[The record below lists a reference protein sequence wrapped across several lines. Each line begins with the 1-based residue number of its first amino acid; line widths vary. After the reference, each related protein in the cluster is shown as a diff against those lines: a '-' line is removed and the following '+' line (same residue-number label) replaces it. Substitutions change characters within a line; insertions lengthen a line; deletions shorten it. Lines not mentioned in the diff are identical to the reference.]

1 MTDHVEKVQSDVQV
15 TGDSSSGSYHLSIYR
30 FKPDDAQAKPYMQ
43 TFMVEKN
50 KVSGVMLLD
59 LLRAVKRM
67 DPSLSFR
74 FSCGAGVCGSDGMNI
89 NGKNGLACVTQ
100 ISHLPDKVVLRPLPS
115 MPIVRDLIVDL
126 TQFYNQYN
134 SVKPWL
140 VGDNSSNIENIQS
153 IDERKK
159 LDGLY
164 ECILCACCTT
174 SCPSYWWNPD
184 KFAGPAALLWA
195 CRFIVDSRDTT
206 KEDRLKALEGLYAL
220 YRCRSIMNCTN
231 SCPKGLDPAGA
242 IADIRREVI
251 SGEG

>member
-1 MTDHVEKVQSDVQV
+1 MEILIQRYNPEVDK
-15 TGDSSSGSYHLSIYR
+15 
-30 FKPDDAQAKPYMQ
+30 KPYLQ
-43 TFMVEKN
+43 SFVVDVKKLN
-50 KVSGVMLLD
+50 GVMLLD
-59 LLRAVKRM
+59 ALEYLKTK

-74 FSCGAGVCGSDGMNI
+74 RSCGGGVCGSDGMNI

-100 ISHLPDKVVLRPLPS
+100 IANLPEKVTLRPLPS
-115 MPIVRDLIVDL
+115 MPIIRDLIVDL
-126 TQFYNQYN
+126 EQFYKQYN

-140 VGDNSSNIENIQS
+140 VGSKNPPSAENIQS
-153 IDERKK
+153 IADRKK

-220 YRCRSIMNCTN
+220 YRCRSIMNCTS

-242 IADIRREVI
+242 IAEIRREVI
-251 SGEG
+251 SS